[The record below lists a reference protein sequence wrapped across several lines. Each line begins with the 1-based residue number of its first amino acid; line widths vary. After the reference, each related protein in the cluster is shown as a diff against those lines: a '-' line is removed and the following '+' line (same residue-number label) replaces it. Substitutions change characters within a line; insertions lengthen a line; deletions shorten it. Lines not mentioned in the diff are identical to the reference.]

1 MQLNKDKRW
10 EVKYGHFF
18 LKFFADMDR
27 VQRLQDFLK
36 QNPDDSFLQHALAL
50 EYVKK
55 GEAGLARQ
63 QWEQLLHRDPAY
75 VGSYYHLAQLLV
87 QLGETEQAIRWYE
100 QGMAAAKAA
109 NDLHALAELR
119 SAYEEFC

>member
-1 MQLNKDKRW
+1 
-10 EVKYGHFF
+10 
-18 LKFFADMDR
+18 MDR
-27 VQRLQDFLK
+27 VQRLQEFLK
-36 QNPDDSFLQHALAL
+36 QSPDDSFLQHALAL

-63 QWEQLLHRDPAY
+63 QWEQLLARDPAY

-87 QLGETEQAIRWYE
+87 QMGETELAISWYE
-100 QGMAAAKAA
+100 RGMTAARAA

-119 SAYEEFC
+119 GAYEELTL